1 MKKVTLLAAMMIAMV
16 STAQQTFMVD
26 WDQSTESADATF
38 TLLVGDTV
46 MWTWANVAPHD
57 VQPASGEMDAP
68 DDFGS
73 EILTGMGSTYSYTF
87 TTPAV
92 IDYLCTVH
100 PGAMNGT
107 LTVEAVMSVQDQFE
121 RNITFFPNP
130 VKEDLKIR
138 SLFSLDTYEIY
149 SATGKKVSEG
159 VGEGTYTN
167 LNTSHFPAGVYFVTV
182 RSNDL
187 TATIKLVKE

>member
-1 MKKVTLLAAMMIAMV
+1 MKKITLLAVLMIATV
-16 STAQQTFMVD
+16 ATAQQTFTVD
-26 WDQSTESADATF
+26 WDQSTEAADATF
-38 TLLVGDTV
+38 TLQVGDTV
-46 MWTWANVAPHD
+46 EWVWANVAPHD
-57 VQPASGEMDAP
+57 VQPAPGETDAP
-68 DDFGS
+68 GDFGS
-73 EILTGMGSTYSYTF
+73 NIETGMGFTYSYTF
-87 TTPAV
+87 TTPAE

-182 RSNDL
+182 KSEGL
-187 TATIKLVKE
+187 TATIKMIKE

>member
-1 MKKVTLLAAMMIAMV
+1 MKKITILAAMMIAMV

-26 WDQSTESADATF
+26 WDQSTEAADATF
-38 TLLVGDTV
+38 TLQVGDTV
-46 MWTWANVAPHD
+46 MWTWANGAPHD
-57 VQPASGEMDAP
+57 VQPAPGEMDAP
-68 DDFGS
+68 GDFGS
-73 EILTGMGSTYSYTF
+73 PIQTGMGTTYSYTF
-87 TTPAV
+87 TNPAV

-138 SLFSLDTYEIY
+138 SLYSLDTYEIY
-149 SATGKKVSEG
+149 STTGKKVSEG
-159 VGEGTYTN
+159 VG
-167 LNTSHFPAGVYFVTV
+167 
-182 RSNDL
+182 
-187 TATIKLVKE
+187 